1 MAFDHTCT
9 GRTAAKVTSTYDWR
23 NVALYALGVGAGT
36 EDLAYVLDD
45 PEPKVL
51 PTFGVIPSFEPVH
64 ALLCSTGGN
73 MVTLLHSGQRTELLR
88 PFPPRGEMTTTAAIR
103 GIFDM
108 KIGKLLRF
116 LSGYYPTWDPDL
128 VNDLV
133 AKFALDPAARSDRL
147 SKGEGTRLRLVMAM
161 AFKPQL
167 LLLDEPATGLDLKG
181 RRALLEEV
189 LGIVRDPER
198 TVVVSSHDLADL
210 ERIADRL
217 VVFHKGRV
225 VREGNTCDLLGDDRT
240 LEEALLTWGAA

>member
-1 MAFDHTCT
+1 
-9 GRTAAKVTSTYDWR
+9 
-23 NVALYALGVGAGT
+23 
-36 EDLAYVLDD
+36 
-45 PEPKVL
+45 
-51 PTFGVIPSFEPVH
+51 
-64 ALLCSTGGN
+64 
-73 MVTLLHSGQRTELLR
+73 
-88 PFPPRGEMTTTAAIR
+88 MTTTPLALCENLHIAR
-103 GIFDM
+103 GSFVLDIPRLEIPMGSVVGLVGENGAGKTTLLEALAGLRPVDAGAVRVFERDPWKDPVYVRSRLGFMADDMPIFDM

-147 SKGEGTRLRLVMAM
+147 SKGDGTRLRLVMVM